1 MLEHYE
7 RCLIVMLERMHGL
20 PDYADALI
28 YEQRLLE
35 NIACTR
41 KYGNSDLRQ
50 SDRAEILD
58 HLNRF
63 CLHHLSCGFLDLCE
77 EQERRNE
84 EILVEVLMLVR
95 EIHELMQ
102 PDE

>member
-1 MLEHYE
+1 
-7 RCLIVMLERMHGL
+7 MLERMHGL

-41 KYGNSDLRQ
+41 KYGNDSLRQ

-58 HLNRF
+58 MLNRF
-63 CLHHLSCGFLDLCE
+63 CLLHLSCAFLDLCE
-77 EQERRNE
+77 EQEKRNE
-84 EILVEVLMLVR
+84 EMLVEILVLVR

-102 PDE
+102 PED